1 MVKTKKVSQTSSERT
16 KQTTQF
22 SSLNIEDEQVHIEK
36 NRIQDTI
43 IDFSNIWNF

>member
-1 MVKTKKVSQTSSERT
+1 MVKTKKVSQTSSEGT

-36 NRIQDTI
+36 NRIQEHHY
-43 IDFSNIWNF
+43 